1 MLIKYINRLVTV
13 DGSRLGFDI
22 SGRCSMG
29 WDAKLNSSA
38 VIIKIWFIW
47 LQFSSKAGNRKAVSR
62 GKQIQMG
69 DRLKH
74 YMGTIKDR

>member
-1 MLIKYINRLVTV
+1 MLIEYINRLVTV
-13 DGSRLGFDI
+13 DGGRLGFDI

-38 VIIKIWFIW
+38 IIIKIWFVW
-47 LQFSSKAGNRKAVSR
+47 QAGNRKAVSR

-69 DRLKH
+69 DRRKH